1 MHDVISLP
9 ASHIYPH
16 GEARPIDRK
25 KVAALAESIASVG
38 LLNPVIVRKAMKI
51 RHGRDAEAWEILAGH
66 HRYEACAVNLKWA
79 EVPCV
84 VREEDD
90 LRAELIMIDENLC
103 RAELSP
109 AQCAYQTSR
118 RKEIYEALHPE
129 TVPVTERGG
138 PGRGKT
144 ADNLSVVSFATDAA
158 SKTGRDER
166 TVRRDAARG
175 EALGETLKDIAGTSL
190 DKGVELDALA
200 KLDPDQRAE
209 VIDKVK
215 RGEIKSARQY
225 EAAGPSGID
234 RDLKLEAARNMASW
248 LAERSDASQWE
259 WIKSTLY
266 TAGAKAV
273 ADAFVNE
280 TGAGVP
286 VMDRRFG

>member
-1 MHDVISLP
+1 MEVAHLP
-9 ASHIYPH
+9 LSKLRRRQGARKVV
-16 GEARPIDRK
+16 EAK
-25 KVAALAESIASVG
+25 MGGLMESIREIGIINPIRVRPTEVYENGRPVAGWEVTAGAHRFEAASRLG
-38 LLNPVIVRKAMKI
+38 MTEAPCVIV
-51 RHGRDAEAWEILAGH
+51 
-66 HRYEACAVNLKWA
+66 
-79 EVPCV
+79 
-84 VREEDD
+84 EDD
-90 LRAELIMIDENLC
+90 DLHAELAMIDENLC

-109 AQCAYQTSR
+109 AEAAYQTAR

-129 TVPVTERGG
+129 ARAQVRQGHIRQG
-138 PGRGKT
+138 
-144 ADNLSVVSFATDAA
+144 AADDNLSPAFTSDTAN
-158 SKTGRDER
+158 STGRDKR
-166 TVRRDAARG
+166 TVQRDAARG
-175 EALGETLKDIAGTSL
+175 EALGETLKDIVGTPL

-280 TGAGVP
+280 TGAGAP
-286 VMDRRFG
+286 VMSKEWA

>member
-16 GEARPIDRK
+16 GDARPIDRK
-25 KVAALAESIASVG
+25 KVAALAESIGTVG

-51 RHGRDAEAWEILAGH
+51 RHGRDTEAWEILAGN

-103 RAELSP
+103 RTELSP
-109 AQCAYQTSR
+109 AQSAYQTSR

-129 TVPVTERGG
+129 AKHGANQHTRSGQIV
-138 PGRGKT
+138 
-144 ADNLSVVSFATDAA
+144 NSSFADATA
-158 SKTGRDER
+158 EATGRDAR

-175 EALGETLKDIAGTSL
+175 EALGETLKDIAGTPL

-200 KLDPDQRAE
+200 KLDPEQRAE
-209 VIDKVK
+209 VIDKVR

-225 EAAGPSGID
+225 DAAGPSGID

-248 LAERSDASQWE
+248 LAERSEASQWE

-266 TAGAKAV
+266 TAGAKAI

>member
-118 RKEIYEALHPE
+118 RKEIYEALHPD
-129 TVPVTERGG
+129 TRQHAAGG
-138 PGRGKT
+138 FAKHGS
-144 ADNLSVVSFATDAA
+144 ASDNLSFADDAA
-158 SKTGRDER
+158 TKTGRDKR
-166 TVRRDAARG
+166 TIQRDAARG
-175 EALGETLKDIAGTSL
+175 EALGEALKDIAGTPL